1 MQYLQAGSVFQPA
14 KHHQIVNDYD
24 KIKSRH
30 LEKLADKM
38 LKDEERRDNLRSKN
52 IKGNFLDK
60 F

>member
-1 MQYLQAGSVFQPA
+1 MA
-14 KHHQIVNDYD
+14 KKIKNIKRKKHDKIINDYD

-30 LEKLADKM
+30 LEKLANKM
-38 LKDEERRDNLRSKN
+38 LKDEEKNNILKSKV

>member
-1 MQYLQAGSVFQPA
+1 MA
-14 KHHQIVNDYD
+14 KKIRNIKRKKHDQIINDYD

-38 LKDEERRDNLRSKN
+38 LKDEEKRDDLRSKN
-52 IKGNFLDK
+52 IKGDFLNK

>member
-1 MQYLQAGSVFQPA
+1 MKKTRNIKRG
-14 KHHQIVNDYD
+14 KHDQIVNDYD

-30 LEKLADKM
+30 LEKLANKM
-38 LKDEERRDNLRSKN
+38 LKDEERRDNLRSKT

>member
-1 MQYLQAGSVFQPA
+1 MKKTRNIKRK
-14 KHHQIVNDYD
+14 KHDRIVNDYD

-30 LEKLADKM
+30 LEKLANKM
-38 LKDEERRDNLRSKN
+38 LKDEERRDNLRSKP